1 MSCGLSNT
9 AKMSQKIRNNFAMDF
24 QITDIHMVTLM
35 IWEEYT
41 AFGAGSSKSIR
52 LLKFPFVADCKSICI
67 VILIVTQYNGVMVDF
82 CNRAMCMLLNCGAVE
97 NS

>member
-1 MSCGLSNT
+1 
-9 AKMSQKIRNNFAMDF
+9 MSQKIRNNFAMDF

-82 CNRAMCMLLNCGAVE
+82 CNRAMCMFLNCGAVE

>member
-1 MSCGLSNT
+1 
-9 AKMSQKIRNNFAMDF
+9 MSQKIRNNFAMDF

-67 VILIVTQYNGVMVDF
+67 VILKYLIIIVF
-82 CNRAMCMLLNCGAVE
+82 LLIKFLR
-97 NS
+97 